1 MLPSDA
7 KQYQVRQPESTPRQG
22 RAPIRRDENRCATRT
37 DATVKA
43 QAQQIF
49 ESIGLDL
56 STAVNLFLKHTVR
69 ANNLPFVVGAVYAN
83 PNDPQVAVKQIRR
96 KPMYGC
102 AKDKI
107 WIADDFDAPLEDFKE
122 YM

>member
-1 MLPSDA
+1 MTTA
-7 KQYQVRQPESTPRQG
+7 NINV
-22 RAPIRRDENRCATRT
+22 RT
-37 DATVKA
+37 DLAIKT

-56 STAVNLFLKHTVR
+56 STAINLFLKQTVKVK
-69 ANNLPFVVGAVYAN
+69 NLPFVIGMVYSN
-83 PNDPQVAVKQIRR
+83 PDEPPLPKVRN
-96 KPMYGC
+96 KPLYGC

-107 WIADDFDAPLEDFKE
+107 WMADDFDAPLDDFED

>member
-1 MLPSDA
+1 M
-7 KQYQVRQPESTPRQG
+7 
-22 RAPIRRDENRCATRT
+22 ATANINVRT
-37 DATVKA
+37 DAAVKA

-56 STAVNLFLKHTVR
+56 STAVNLFLKQTVR
-69 ANNLPFVVGAVYAN
+69 ANNLPFVVGAMYVRS
-83 PNDPQVAVKQIRR
+83 DKPQSPLPKTRR
-96 KPMYGC
+96 KPLYGC

-107 WIADDFDAPLEDFKE
+107 WIADDFDAPIDDFKE

>member
-1 MLPSDA
+1 MTTA
-7 KQYQVRQPESTPRQG
+7 NINV
-22 RAPIRRDENRCATRT
+22 RT

-43 QAQQIF
+43 KAQQIF

-56 STAVNLFLKHTVR
+56 STAVNLFLKQTVR
-69 ANNLPFVVGAVYAN
+69 ANNLPFVIGAVYAES
-83 PNDPQVAVKQIRR
+83 NDPQATSRKIRR

-102 AKDKI
+102 AKEKI

>member
-1 MLPSDA
+1 M
-7 KQYQVRQPESTPRQG
+7 
-22 RAPIRRDENRCATRT
+22 ATANINVRT
-37 DATVKA
+37 DATLKA

-56 STAVNLFLKHTVR
+56 STAVNLFLKQTVK
-69 ANNLPFVVGAVYAN
+69 ANDLPFVVGTMYIR
-83 PNDPQVAVKQIRR
+83 PDDPQAPFPPVRQAPQ
-96 KPMYGC
+96 YGY

-107 WIADDFDAPLEDFKE
+107 WIADDFDAPLDDFKE

>member
-1 MLPSDA
+1 MTTA
-7 KQYQVRQPESTPRQG
+7 NINV
-22 RAPIRRDENRCATRT
+22 RT
-37 DATVKA
+37 DANVKA
-43 QAQQIF
+43 QAQKIF

-56 STAVNLFLKHTVR
+56 STAVNLFLKQTVR
-69 ANNLPFVVGAVYAN
+69 VNNLPFTIGAVSVRQDEQDFSA
-83 PNDPQVAVKQIRR
+83 PQIRR

-107 WIADDFDAPLEDFKE
+107 WIADDFDAPMDDFKE

>member
-1 MLPSDA
+1 M
-7 KQYQVRQPESTPRQG
+7 
-22 RAPIRRDENRCATRT
+22 ATANITVKT

-56 STAVNLFLKHTVR
+56 STAVNLFLKQTVR
-69 ANNLPFVVGAVYAN
+69 ANNLPFVVGAMYVRA
-83 PNDPQVAVKQIRR
+83 DKPQSPLPKTRR
-96 KPMYGC
+96 EPLYGC

-107 WIADDFDAPLEDFKE
+107 WISDDFDAPLDDFKE